1 MLNLRLLNVTVGA
14 FLMWHLAID
23 RHFDF
28 YIKYTTYKTLLVSVS
43 TITYCVVQINCLP
56 LPRFFKK

>member
-1 MLNLRLLNVTVGA
+1 MQTTQSILLNVTVGA

-28 YIKYTTYKTLLVSVS
+28 YIKYTHLYGLACQKCIILIQKSV
-43 TITYCVVQINCLP
+43 L
-56 LPRFFKK
+56 F